1 MATRAS
7 GQDVAAAARRGER
20 PSALSAHRLRRFA
33 VRAGTYIVLVLL
45 ALLTVFPLLWML
57 STSVKQ
63 PDDVFSGS
71 LLPSTLNLSTYQQV
85 WIEMDFLHHLLNSVF
100 VTAMTVAIVV
110 AASTLAGYA
119 FARFQFPGRDVIF
132 YIFLAALIIPGQVV
146 LIPMFI
152 FLKQIGLLNTLH
164 GLSTS
169 YLGGGLPFAIFLLR
183 AFFKTLPGELG
194 DAAKID
200 GCSDVGVFLRIYL
213 PLARPGIATV
223 TIFQCVGTWNEFLF
237 ATTFIS
243 SPDLK
248 TLQSALYL
256 VVGRYSTDWTLLC
269 AALTMAIA
277 PIVAIYLL
285 LQRQFVKGLTA
296 GAIKG

>member
-1 MATRAS
+1 MATVGGS
-7 GQDVAAAARRGER
+7 KAAVTARRER
-20 PSALSAHRLRRFA
+20 STGLTAYRARRLVIRT
-33 VRAGTYIVLVLL
+33 GTYVVLILL
-45 ALLTVFPLLWML
+45 ALVTIFPLVWML
-57 STSVKQ
+57 STSIKEQ
-63 PDDVFSGS
+63 QDVFSGS
-71 LLPSTLNLSTYQQV
+71 LLPATLNFSTYPQV
-85 WIEMDFLHHLLNSVF
+85 WTDMDFPSHFLNSLF
-100 VTAMTVAIVV
+100 VTTMTVAIVV

-119 FARFQFPGRDVIF
+119 FARFDFPGRDLIF
-132 YIFLAALIIPGQVV
+132 YAFLAALIIPGQVI

-152 FLKQIGLLNTLH
+152 FLKQIGLLNTLP
-164 GLSTS
+164 GLSGS
-169 YLGGGLPFAIFLLR
+169 YLGGSLPFAIFLLR
-183 AFFKTLPGELG
+183 AFFKTLPGELA

-200 GCSDVGVFLRIYL
+200 GCSDLGVFLRIFL

-223 TIFQCVGTWNEFLF
+223 VIFQCVGTWNEFLF

-243 SPDLK
+243 SPELK

-256 VVGRYSTDWTLLC
+256 VVGRYSTDWTLLS

-277 PIVAIYLL
+277 PVVAVYLL

>member
-1 MATRAS
+1 MATVGESKTVVTAGR
-7 GQDVAAAARRGER
+7 ER
-20 PSALSAHRLRRFA
+20 PAGLSAHRVRRIVIRTA
-33 VRAGTYIVLVLL
+33 AYIVLILL
-45 ALLTVFPLLWML
+45 ALLTIFPLVWML
-57 STSVKQ
+57 STSIKEPQ
-63 PDDVFSGS
+63 DVFGGS
-71 LLPSTLNLSTYQQV
+71 LLPATINLSTYSQV
-85 WIEMDFLHHLLNSVF
+85 WTDMDFPSHFLNSVF
-100 VTAMTVAIVV
+100 VTAMTVALVV

-119 FARFQFPGRDVIF
+119 FARFEFPGRDIIF
-132 YIFLAALIIPGQVV
+132 YSFLAALIIPGQVI

-164 GLSTS
+164 GLSGS

-183 AFFKTLPGELG
+183 AFFKTLPGELA

-200 GCSDVGVFLRIYL
+200 GCSDLGVFLRIYL

-223 TIFQCVGTWNEFLF
+223 VIFQFVGTWNEFLF

-243 SPDLK
+243 SPELK

-256 VVGRYSTDWTLLC
+256 VVGRYSTDWTLLS

-277 PIVAIYLL
+277 PVVVVYLL